1 MVLHPFFVRIK
12 ALFRRPAMEHEI
24 AEELEFHQALLRER
38 LVRQGVSPA
47 ELETAAKRTFG
58 NQSRWHERLTELWQ
72 FPAPENF
79 LRDLGF
85 SMRMLKKSPA
95 FTAVAVV
102 TLALGV
108 GANTAIFSLING
120 FLLRPLP
127 VPQSDQLALLRIDQ
141 GGPQPSYTMGAPFF
155 RSLERRHEVFRD
167 VFAFSHAALQVRG
180 PSGNEEVEGQ
190 FVSGQFFRALQT
202 PPLLGR
208 LLTPEDDRP
217 GGEPAG
223 MAVVI
228 SERFWKTWFSGAAD
242 VLGRKLQIDNTLF
255 TVVGVTPKQFIGADP
270 TQRPQIYVPLAAE
283 AIIKAPDSM
292 TAAAYRGWWLSLLGR
307 LQPGV
312 TLDRANAALLTES
325 MPIVREAVPD
335 ADWIA
340 QATKSHFHFSVEP
353 GSRGFTY
360 LRLFFSKPLIA
371 VFAMCGGVLL
381 LACLNLA
388 SLLLARSASR
398 ERDLVTRLALGAS
411 RLRLLQQL
419 LIESL
424 LIALMGTAAGLAVAP
439 AVSQA
444 LATMLLSVSGP
455 QHAYLDTSLDW
466 RVFAFAASIA
476 VTAAMLIGLLPALR
490 ATSGTVSEQ
499 IKHGQ
504 RASLGDARRR
514 LLPRILMASE
524 VGLALMLVVGAG
536 LLAESLLRLYKSDAG
551 FDPRG
556 VVNIAFDMDKQP
568 LQGDAL
574 TELYHQIGERL
585 RQQPGVKS
593 VSFSLL
599 IPLTGSGWDQP
610 FSVAGGT
617 PRELNLNVV
626 GPAYF
631 ATMRIPMVKG
641 HDFRWSDT
649 RQSGYKI
656 ILNQA
661 AAELLFPGRDAVGQQ
676 IMRQAY
682 LPGIKKT
689 WFEVIGVVGNAK
701 YYTLG
706 KPASPVGYLFIAQSD
721 NPMHSYSAVARVEG
735 LAGPLAAAARSIAT
749 RLAPDIPAPVMTTM
763 NSVLDDSISAERVM
777 ALLAVFFAGCALLVT
792 AIGLYGT
799 LAYATARRTS
809 EIGIRMAL
817 GAQRKRV
824 MAMVF
829 GENALVA
836 AFGAG
841 AGLGLALLA
850 SRALASFLYGTSPRD
865 PWVLVGS
872 LAALTIIASLA
883 SLVPALRA
891 ARIEPMDAIR
901 CE

>member
-1 MVLHPFFVRIK
+1 
-12 ALFRRPAMEHEI
+12 
-24 AEELEFHQALLRER
+24 
-38 LVRQGVSPA
+38 
-47 ELETAAKRTFG
+47 
-58 NQSRWHERLTELWQ
+58 
-72 FPAPENF
+72 
-79 LRDLGF
+79 
-85 SMRMLKKSPA
+85 
-95 FTAVAVV
+95 
-102 TLALGV
+102 
-108 GANTAIFSLING
+108 
-120 FLLRPLP
+120 
-127 VPQSDQLALLRIDQ
+127 
-141 GGPQPSYTMGAPFF
+141 
-155 RSLERRHEVFRD
+155 
-167 VFAFSHAALQVRG
+167 
-180 PSGNEEVEGQ
+180 
-190 FVSGQFFRALQT
+190 
-202 PPLLGR
+202 
-208 LLTPEDDRP
+208 
-217 GGEPAG
+217 
-223 MAVVI
+223 
-228 SERFWKTWFSGAAD
+228 
-242 VLGRKLQIDNTLF
+242 
-255 TVVGVTPKQFIGADP
+255 
-270 TQRPQIYVPLAAE
+270 
-283 AIIKAPDSM
+283 
-292 TAAAYRGWWLSLLGR
+292 
-307 LQPGV
+307 
-312 TLDRANAALLTES
+312 
-325 MPIVREAVPD
+325 
-335 ADWIA
+335 
-340 QATKSHFHFSVEP
+340 
-353 GSRGFTY
+353 
-360 LRLFFSKPLIA
+360 
-371 VFAMCGGVLL
+371 
-381 LACLNLA
+381 
-388 SLLLARSASR
+388 
-398 ERDLVTRLALGAS
+398 
-411 RLRLLQQL
+411 
-419 LIESL
+419 
-424 LIALMGTAAGLAVAP
+424 
-439 AVSQA
+439 
-444 LATMLLSVSGP
+444 
-455 QHAYLDTSLDW
+455 
-466 RVFAFAASIA
+466 
-476 VTAAMLIGLLPALR
+476 
-490 ATSGTVSEQ
+490 
-499 IKHGQ
+499 
-504 RASLGDARRR
+504 
-514 LLPRILMASE
+514 MASE

-556 VVNIAFDMDKQP
+556 VVNIAFNMDKQP

-574 TELYHQIGERL
+574 AELYHQIGERL

-610 FSVAGGT
+610 FSVPGGT

-641 HDFRWSDT
+641 RDFRWSDT

-676 IMRQAY
+676 ITRQAY

-689 WFEVIGVVGNAK
+689 RFEVIGVVGNAK

-735 LAGPLAAAARSIAT
+735 PAGPLAAAARSIAT

-824 MAMVF
+824 VAMVF
-829 GENALVA
+829 EENALVA

-841 AGLGLALLA
+841 AGLGVALLA

-872 LAALTIIASLA
+872 VAALTIIASLA
-883 SLVPALRA
+883 SLLPALRA

>member
-1 MVLHPFFVRIK
+1 MVFHPFFLRIK
-12 ALFRRPAMEHEI
+12 ALFRRPAVEHEI

-38 LVRQGVSPA
+38 LARQGVPPA
-47 ELETAAKRTFG
+47 ELEMATKRTFG

-72 FPAPENF
+72 FPASENF
-79 LRDLGF
+79 LRDLAF
-85 SMRMLKKSPA
+85 SIRMLKKSPA
-95 FTAVAVV
+95 FTTVALV

-127 VPQSDQLALLRIDQ
+127 VPQSEQLAVLRIDQ
-141 GGPQPSYTMGAPFF
+141 GRPSYTMGAPFF
-155 RSLERRHEVFRD
+155 RNLERRHEVFGD

-180 PSGNEEVEGQ
+180 RSGNEEVEGQ

-208 LLTPEDDRP
+208 LLTPEDDRS
-217 GGEPAG
+217 GGGPAG

-228 SERFWKTWFSGAAD
+228 SERFWKTWLGGTAD
-242 VLGRKLQIDNTLF
+242 VLGRKLQIDNTVF
-255 TVVGVTPKQFIGADP
+255 TVAGVMPKPFIGADP
-270 TQRPQIYVPLAAE
+270 MQRPQIYVPLAAE
-283 AIIKAPDSM
+283 AILQAPDSM
-292 TAAAYRGWWLSLLGR
+292 TAAGYHGWWLSVMGR

-312 TLDRANAALLTES
+312 TLDQANAALQSES
-325 MPIVREAVPD
+325 MPILRESVPD

-340 QATKSHFHFSVEP
+340 DATKNHFHFSAEP

-360 LRLFFSKPLIA
+360 LRLMFSKPLMA

-398 ERDLVTRLALGAS
+398 ERELVTRLALGAS
-411 RLRLLQQL
+411 RRRLLQQL

-439 AVSQA
+439 AVSQS

-455 QHAYLDTSLDW
+455 QRAYLDTSLDW
-466 RVFAFAASIA
+466 RVFAFAAFVA
-476 VTAAMLIGLLPALR
+476 VTTAMLIGLLPAMR
-490 ATSGTVSEQ
+490 ATSGNVSEQ
-499 IKHGQ
+499 IRNGQ
-504 RASLGDARRR
+504 RALPGGERRR
-514 LLPRILMASE
+514 ILPRILLASE
-524 VGLALMLVVGAG
+524 VGLALILVVGAG
-536 LLAESLLRLYKSDAG
+536 LLAGSLLRLYKSDVG
-551 FDPRG
+551 FDPHG

-568 LQGDAL
+568 LTGDAL

-593 VSFSLL
+593 LSFALL
-599 IPLTGSGWDQP
+599 IPLTGSGFDQP
-610 FSVAGGT
+610 FSVPGGT

-631 ATMRIPMVKG
+631 ATMRIPMFKG
-641 HDFRWSDT
+641 RDFRWSDT
-649 RQSGYKI
+649 SQNGYKI

-676 IMRQAY
+676 VAREAF
-682 LPGIKKT
+682 LPARKKT
-689 WFEVIGVVGNAK
+689 SFEVIGVVGNTK
-701 YYTLG
+701 YYELR

-721 NPMHSYSAVARVEG
+721 NPMHSYTAVARVDG
-735 LAGPLAAAARSIAT
+735 PAGPLAAAARSIAT

-763 NSVLDDSISAERVM
+763 NSVLDDSISAERMM

-824 MAMVF
+824 MAMVL
-829 GENALVA
+829 GENALVGPWA
-836 AFGAG
+836 PERVWVWHSWPPGRWRAFCTEPH
-841 AGLGLALLA
+841 LGIPGCWWG
-850 SRALASFLYGTSPRD
+850 RWR
-865 PWVLVGS
+865 
-872 LAALTIIASLA
+872 
-883 SLVPALRA
+883 R
-891 ARIEPMDAIR
+891 
-901 CE
+901 

>member
-1 MVLHPFFVRIK
+1 MVLHPFFLRIK
-12 ALFRRPAMEHEI
+12 ALFRRTAVEHEI

-38 LVRQGVSPA
+38 LARQGVPPA
-47 ELETAAKRTFG
+47 ELEMATKRTFG
-58 NQSRWHERLTELWQ
+58 NKSRWHERLTELWQ
-72 FPAPENF
+72 FRAPENF

-85 SMRMLKKSPA
+85 SIRMLKKSPA

-127 VPQSDQLALLRIDQ
+127 VPHSEQLVLLQIEQ
-141 GGPQPSYTMGAPFF
+141 GGPRPSYTMGAPFF
-155 RSLERRHEVFRD
+155 RSLERRREVFRD
-167 VFAFSHAALQVRG
+167 VFAVSHASLQVRG
-180 PSGNEEVEGQ
+180 SSGNEEVEGQ

-208 LLTPEDDRP
+208 LLIPEDDRP
-217 GGEPAG
+217 GGGPAG
-223 MAVVI
+223 MAAVI
-228 SERFWKTWFSGAAD
+228 SENFWKTWFGGAAN
-242 VLGRKLQIDNTLF
+242 VLGRKLQIDNTVF
-255 TVVGVTPKQFIGADP
+255 TVVGVMPKQFIGADP
-270 TQRPQIYVPLAAE
+270 TQRPQICVPLAAE
-283 AIIKAPDSM
+283 AFLQAPDSM
-292 TAAAYRGWWLSLLGR
+292 TAAGYHGWWLSVMGR
-307 LQPGV
+307 MQPGV
-312 TLDRANAALLTES
+312 TLDQANAALLSES
-325 MPIVREAVPD
+325 MPILRESVPD
-335 ADWIA
+335 AGWIA
-340 QATKSHFHFSVEP
+340 EATKSHFHFSAEP

-360 LRLFFSKPLIA
+360 LRLLFRKPLMA

-398 ERDLVTRLALGAS
+398 ERELVTRLALGAS

-439 AVSQA
+439 GVSQL
-444 LATMLLSVSGP
+444 LATMLFSVSGP
-455 QHAYLDTSLDW
+455 QHVYLDTSLDW

-504 RASLGDARRR
+504 RASPGDERRHI
-514 LLPRILMASE
+514 LPRILMASE

-551 FDPRG
+551 FDPQG

-568 LQGDAL
+568 LKGDAL

-593 VSFSLL
+593 VSFALL

-610 FSVAGGT
+610 FSVPGGI
-617 PRELNLNVV
+617 PRELNLNMV

-631 ATMRIPMVKG
+631 ETMRIPMFMG
-641 HDFRWSDT
+641 RDFRWSDAK
-649 RQSGYKI
+649 QSGYKV

-661 AAELLFPGRDAVGQQ
+661 AADLLFPGRNAVGQQ
-676 IMRQAY
+676 LLRK
-682 LPGIKKT
+682 PNVRTKKAS
-689 WFEVIGVVGNAK
+689 FEVIGVVGNAK
-701 YYTLG
+701 YYDLR

-721 NPMHSYSAVARVEG
+721 NPMNSYSAVVRVDG
-735 LAGPLAAAARSIAT
+735 PAGPLAAAARSIAT

-836 AFGAG
+836 ALGAG
-841 AGLGLALLA
+841 GGLGMALLA

-872 LAALTIIASLA
+872 VAALTIIASLA
-883 SLVPALRA
+883 SLLPALRA
-891 ARIEPMDAIR
+891 AGIDPMAAIR